1 MSIRLKKI
9 TNDLRSWIKGTVI
22 VPGDTPYEDA
32 RRVWN
37 AMIDRQPAVI
47 VCCADAA
54 DVSPA
59 LAFARENGREISV
72 RGGGQHIAGHSVCDG
87 SLMID
92 FSGMK
97 NVQLDA
103 AVRRAYVQ
111 PGATLGDFDRAV
123 QAHGLAMPV
132 GINST
137 TGIAALTLGV
147 VSVG

>member
-59 LAFARENGREISV
+59 LAFARENGGRFLFAAGANISPAT
-72 RGGGQHIAGHSVCDG
+72 RFAT
-87 SLMID
+87 
-92 FSGMK
+92 
-97 NVQLDA
+97 A
-103 AVRRAYVQ
+103 A
-111 PGATLGDFDRAV
+111 
-123 QAHGLAMPV
+123 
-132 GINST
+132 S
-137 TGIAALTLGV
+137 
-147 VSVG
+147 